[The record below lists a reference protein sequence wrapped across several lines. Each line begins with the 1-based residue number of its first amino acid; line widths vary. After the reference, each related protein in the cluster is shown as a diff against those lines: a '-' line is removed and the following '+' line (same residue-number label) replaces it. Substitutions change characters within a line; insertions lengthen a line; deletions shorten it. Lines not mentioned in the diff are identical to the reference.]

1 MTIAT
6 LTVDINAR
14 LAGIQGDL
22 GKVSRMAEQN
32 AKRIEV
38 AFSNVGSAIKGA
50 FAGLGASLAAGF
62 LTDIVQQVVDAQDA
76 LVDLSK
82 STAISVETLAGLG
95 FAAKTTGG
103 DLDSIAAS
111 INKLQVNIGKDPEK
125 YKQLGIDAKN
135 GYDAFKQL
143 ADIFVAIEDPE
154 KRAAVAAE
162 ALGKAWA
169 GAAPALSEGSKGFDA
184 LVEKGKSLSGVTAES
199 AAAAAELNAKL
210 DILKA
215 KIGGTATTI
224 VNNMVPV
231 LDAMVTGFND
241 SAIASSRLV
250 AQGDPLTETLRA
262 LVVVGGN
269 VAFVFNQI
277 GEALG
282 GGAAQI
288 AALGKLDLTLFS
300 NIRESLDEGLKKNR
314 EEFDAWEKRVMNA
327 GKVKINQA
335 SYSNEGRGRGI
346 GGASGGPSEAAIK
359 RFVGGSSGGDARA
372 GSRAGKA
379 IDDGSRLVEQLR
391 DQVRATQDLT
401 DVEKLEIAIADG
413 KYKTATAGNLAI
425 ARSYAETLDAI
436 KANKTAIEDEAEA
449 HKKRL
454 EVFAEGQ
461 RVFESVRTPAEA
473 LNAEIDR
480 LLTMLDAD
488 AISLETFGRAASKA
502 GEDMQNLENKT
513 AETTDTLT
521 EFARSAAQNMQ
532 SAFADFLFDPFSD
545 GTESMA
551 KKFGDVIKRMIS
563 EAASAEIMKR
573 LFGDFGSKEGG
584 NKIGGLVGQGLN
596 FIGDLFKSANGN
608 VFTSPGLSAYSGSVV
623 TRPTIFPFASG
634 VGLMGEAGPEAI
646 LPLSR
651 DGSGKLGVR
660 GGQNISVVI
669 NMAGGAS
676 AGDLRQAA
684 GDIAR
689 RIGQT
694 VSGAARYA

>member
-1 MTIAT
+1 MAIAT
-6 LTVDINAR
+6 LTVDINAK

-22 GKVSRMAEQN
+22 GKVSRLAEQN
-32 AKRIEV
+32 AKRIES
-38 AFSNVGSAIKGA
+38 AFSGVGSAIKGA

-95 FAAKTTGG
+95 FAATTTGG
-103 DLDSIAAS
+103 DLDSLAAS

-143 ADIFVAIEDPE
+143 ADVFVSIEDPE

-169 GAAPALSEGSKGFDA
+169 GAAPALSEGAAGFEA
-184 LVEKGKSLSGVTAES
+184 LVTKGKEVSGVTAES
-199 AAAAAELNAKL
+199 AAKAAELNAKL
-210 DILKA
+210 DLLKA
-215 KIGGTATTI
+215 
-224 VNNMVPV
+224 
-231 LDAMVTGFND
+231 
-241 SAIASSRLV
+241 
-250 AQGDPLTETLRA
+250 RA
-262 LVVVGGN
+262 
-269 VAFVFNQI
+269 
-277 GEALG
+277 
-282 GGAAQI
+282 GGAATELVNSLVPSLDRTAARMEALAEQGHGLQAVFAGLI
-288 AALGKLDLTLFS
+288 GLAKLPFDLALGEVDLSRAGQIKDLETKLQELEAKRKGPSGIFDVSWSFGNTKKFDQEIAVTK
-300 NIRESLDEGLKKNR
+300 NQIEALKKFGKDTASKPT
-314 EEFDAWEKRVMNA
+314 EEAAKKA
-327 GKVKINQA
+327 
-335 SYSNEGRGRGI
+335 
-346 GGASGGPSEAAIK
+346 PSESAIK
-359 RFVGGSSGGDARA
+359 GFLGGSSGGAKS

-391 DQVRATQDLT
+391 DQVRATQELT
-401 DVEKLEIAIADG
+401 EVEKLEMAIADG

-425 ARSYAETLDAI
+425 ARGYAETLDAI
-436 KANKTAIEDEAEA
+436 KANKTAIEEEAEA

-461 RVFESVRTPAEA
+461 RVFESVRTPVEA
-473 LNAEIDR
+473 LNAEVDR
-480 LLTMLDAD
+480 LLSLLDAD

-502 GEDMQNLENKT
+502 GTDMQNLETKT

-551 KKFGDVIKRMIS
+551 KKFGDAIKRMIA

-573 LFGDFGSKEGG
+573 LFGDFGSKGGGG
-584 NKIGGLVGQGLN
+584 NQIGGWIGSLLESLPSFDVGTPYVPRDTLAMVHQGERIIPAAQN
-596 FIGDLFKSANGN
+596 
-608 VFTSPGLSAYSGSVV
+608 
-623 TRPTIFPFASG
+623 R
-634 VGLMGEAGPEAI
+634 AGA
-646 LPLSR
+646 
-651 DGSGKLGVR
+651 

-669 NMAGGAS
+669 NMSGGGS
-676 AGDLRQAA
+676 GGDLRQAA

>member
-1 MTIAT
+1 MAIAT
-6 LTVDINAR
+6 LTVDINAK

-22 GKVSRMAEQN
+22 GKVSRLAEQN
-32 AKRIEV
+32 AKRIES

-50 FAGLGASLAAGF
+50 FATIGGAITVGF
-62 LTDIVQQVVDAQDA
+62 LTDIVRQAVDAQDA

-82 STAISVETLAGLG
+82 STALSVETLAGLG

-111 INKLQVNIGKDPEK
+111 INKLQVNIGRDPEK
-125 YKQLGIDAKN
+125 YKQLGINARD
-135 GYDAFKQL
+135 GYEAFKQL

-169 GAAPALSEGSKGFDA
+169 GAAPALSEGADGFED
-184 LVEKGKSLSGVTAES
+184 LVNKGKDLSQVTGES

-215 KIGGTATTI
+215 KIGGAATAA
-224 VNNMVPV
+224 VNGMVPV
-231 LDAMVTGFND
+231 LDAMVSGFND
-241 SAIASSRLV
+241 SSNAADRFQALR
-250 AQGDPLTETLRA
+250 DPLVETLRA
-262 LVVVGGN
+262 LIVVGGN
-269 VAFVFNQI
+269 VSFVFNQI

-282 GGAAQI
+282 GAAAQI
-288 AALGKLDLTLFS
+288 AALAKLDLTLFT
-300 NIRESLDEGLKKNR
+300 NIRSSLDEGLKKNR
-314 EEFDAWEKRVMNA
+314 TEFDAWEKRVMTA
-327 GKVKINQA
+327 GTVKVNQA
-335 SYSNEGRGRGI
+335 DYSNEGRGRGTAGASKSPSNDAISRFI
-346 GGASGGPSEAAIK
+346 GGGSGSGG
-359 RFVGGSSGGDARA
+359 GGARA

-391 DQVRATQDLT
+391 DQVRATQELT
-401 DVEKLEIAIADG
+401 EVEKLEIAIADG

-436 KANKTAIEDEAEA
+436 KANKTAIDEEAEA

-473 LNAEIDR
+473 LNAEVAK
-480 LLTMLDAD
+480 LMELLDAD

-502 GEDMQNLENKT
+502 GTDMQNLETKT

-551 KKFGDVIKRMIS
+551 KKFGDAIKRMIA
-563 EAASAEIMKR
+563 EAASAEIMRR
-573 LFGDFGSKEGG
+573 LFGDFGSKGGGG
-584 NKIGGLVGQGLN
+584 NQIGGWIGSLLGSLPSFDVGTPYVPRDTLAVVHQGERIIPAAQN
-596 FIGDLFKSANGN
+596 
-608 VFTSPGLSAYSGSVV
+608 
-623 TRPTIFPFASG
+623 R
-634 VGLMGEAGPEAI
+634 AGA
-646 LPLSR
+646 
-651 DGSGKLGVR
+651 
-660 GGQNISVVI
+660 GGQSISVVI
-669 NMAGGAS
+669 NMASGGS
-676 AGDLRQAA
+676 GGDLRQAA

>member
-1 MTIAT
+1 MAIAT
-6 LTVDINAR
+6 LTVDINAK

-22 GKVSRMAEQN
+22 GKVSRLAEQN
-32 AKRIEV
+32 AKRIES
-38 AFSNVGSAIKGA
+38 AFSGVGSAIKGA

-82 STAISVETLAGLG
+82 STAISVETLSGLG

-143 ADIFVAIEDPE
+143 ADVFVSIEDPE

-169 GAAPALSEGSKGFDA
+169 GAAPALSEGAAGFEA
-184 LVEKGKSLSGVTAES
+184 LVTKGKEVSGVTAES
-199 AAAAAELNAKL
+199 AAKAAELNAKL
-210 DILKA
+210 DLLKA
-215 KIGGTATTI
+215 
-224 VNNMVPV
+224 
-231 LDAMVTGFND
+231 
-241 SAIASSRLV
+241 
-250 AQGDPLTETLRA
+250 RA
-262 LVVVGGN
+262 
-269 VAFVFNQI
+269 
-277 GEALG
+277 
-282 GGAAQI
+282 GGAATELVNSLVPSLDRTAARMEALSAQGNGLQAVFVGLIGLAKLPFDLALGEVDLSRAGQIKDLETKLQSLETKAKRATGQGGILGELVYGKKGEFDQQI
-288 AALGKLDLTLFS
+288 AVTKNQIEA
-300 NIRESLDEGLKKNR
+300 LKKFGKDAAPKTG
-314 EEFDAWEKRVMNA
+314 EEAAKKA
-327 GKVKINQA
+327 
-335 SYSNEGRGRGI
+335 
-346 GGASGGPSEAAIK
+346 PSESAIK
-359 RFVGGSSGGDARA
+359 GFLGGSSGGAKS

-391 DQVRATQDLT
+391 DQVRATQELT
-401 DVEKLEIAIADG
+401 EVEKLEMAIADG

-425 ARSYAETLDAI
+425 ARGYAETLDAI
-436 KANKTAIEDEAEA
+436 KANKTAIEEEAEA

-473 LNAEIDR
+473 LNAEVDR
-480 LLTMLDAD
+480 LLSLLDAD

-502 GEDMQNLENKT
+502 GTDMQNLETKT

-551 KKFGDVIKRMIS
+551 KKFGDAIKRMIA

-573 LFGDFGSKEGG
+573 LFGDFGSKGGGG
-584 NKIGGLVGQGLN
+584 NQIGGWIGSLLESLPSFDVGTPYVPRDTLAMVHQGERIIPAAQN
-596 FIGDLFKSANGN
+596 
-608 VFTSPGLSAYSGSVV
+608 
-623 TRPTIFPFASG
+623 R
-634 VGLMGEAGPEAI
+634 AGA
-646 LPLSR
+646 
-651 DGSGKLGVR
+651 

-669 NMAGGAS
+669 NMSGGGS
-676 AGDLRQAA
+676 GGDLRQAA

>member
-1 MTIAT
+1 MAIAT
-6 LTVDINAR
+6 LTVDINAK

-32 AKRIEV
+32 AKRIES
-38 AFSNVGSAIKGA
+38 AFSGVGSAIKGV

-82 STAISVETLAGLG
+82 STAISVETLSGLG

-169 GAAPALSEGSKGFDA
+169 GAAPALSEGAAGFEA
-184 LVEKGKSLSGVTAES
+184 LVQKGKDVSGVTAES
-199 AAAAAELNAKL
+199 AAKAAELNANL

-215 KIGGTATTI
+215 RASGAATALA
-224 VNNMVPV
+224 NSLVPS
-231 LDAMVTGFND
+231 LA
-241 SAIASSRLV
+241 
-250 AQGDPLTETLRA
+250 ETLKIMDQMRESGSVLAPLLAGIGRQRLSFDPNFAGAATQLTDLETKLQSLETKAKRA
-262 LVVVGGN
+262 AGQGGILGELIYGKKGEFDQQIA
-269 VAFVFNQI
+269 VTKNQI
-277 GEALG
+277 EALKKFG
-282 GGAAQI
+282 KDAAPRTGEE
-288 AALGKLDLTLFS
+288 AA
-300 NIRESLDEGLKKNR
+300 KK
-314 EEFDAWEKRVMNA
+314 A
-327 GKVKINQA
+327 
-335 SYSNEGRGRGI
+335 
-346 GGASGGPSEAAIK
+346 PSEDAIK
-359 RFVGGSSGGDARA
+359 RFVGGGGSGGARA

-391 DQVRATQDLT
+391 DQIRATQELT
-401 DVEKLEIAIADG
+401 EVEKLEMSIADG

-436 KANKTAIEDEAEA
+436 KANKTAIEEEAEA

-461 RVFESVRTPAEA
+461 RVFESVRTPSEA
-473 LNAEIDR
+473 LNAEVAK
-480 LLTMLDAD
+480 LMELLDAD

-551 KKFGDVIKRMIS
+551 KKFGDAIKRMIA
-563 EAASAEIMKR
+563 EAASAEIMRR
-573 LFGDFGSKEGG
+573 LFGDFGSKGGGG
-584 NKIGGLVGQGLN
+584 NQIGGWIGSLLKSLPSFDVGTPYVPRDTLAMVHQGERIIPAAQN
-596 FIGDLFKSANGN
+596 RA
-608 VFTSPGLSAYSGSVV
+608 
-623 TRPTIFPFASG
+623 G
-634 VGLMGEAGPEAI
+634 VG
-646 LPLSR
+646 
-651 DGSGKLGVR
+651 
-660 GGQNISVVI
+660 GQSISVVI
-669 NMAGGAS
+669 NMAGGGS
-676 AGDLRQAA
+676 GGDLRQAA

>member
-1 MTIAT
+1 MAIAT
-6 LTVDINAR
+6 LTVDINAK

-22 GKVSRMAEQN
+22 GKVSRLAEQN
-32 AKRIEV
+32 AKRIES
-38 AFSNVGSAIKGA
+38 AFSGVGSAIKGA

-82 STAISVETLAGLG
+82 STAISVETLSGLG

-143 ADIFVAIEDPE
+143 ADVFVSIEDPE

-169 GAAPALSEGSKGFDA
+169 GAAPALSEGAAGFEA
-184 LVEKGKSLSGVTAES
+184 LVTKGKEVSGVTAES
-199 AAAAAELNAKL
+199 AAKAAELNAKL
-210 DILKA
+210 DLLKA
-215 KIGGTATTI
+215 
-224 VNNMVPV
+224 
-231 LDAMVTGFND
+231 
-241 SAIASSRLV
+241 
-250 AQGDPLTETLRA
+250 RA
-262 LVVVGGN
+262 
-269 VAFVFNQI
+269 
-277 GEALG
+277 
-282 GGAAQI
+282 GGAATELVNSLVPSLDRTAARMEALSAQGNGLQAVFVGLIGLAKLPFDLALGEVDFSLAGQIKDLETKLQSLETKAKRATGQGGILGELVYGKKGEFDQQI
-288 AALGKLDLTLFS
+288 AVTKNQIEA
-300 NIRESLDEGLKKNR
+300 LKKFGKDAAPKTG
-314 EEFDAWEKRVMNA
+314 EEAAKKA
-327 GKVKINQA
+327 
-335 SYSNEGRGRGI
+335 
-346 GGASGGPSEAAIK
+346 PSESAIK
-359 RFVGGSSGGDARA
+359 GFLGGSSGGAKS

-391 DQVRATQDLT
+391 DQVRATQELT
-401 DVEKLEIAIADG
+401 EVEKLEMAIADG

-425 ARSYAETLDAI
+425 ARGYAETLDAI
-436 KANKTAIEDEAEA
+436 KANKTAIEEEAEA

-454 EVFAEGQ
+454 EVLAEGQ
-461 RVFESVRTPAEA
+461 RVFESVRTPVEA
-473 LNAEIDR
+473 LNAEVDR
-480 LLTMLDAD
+480 LLSLLDAD

-502 GEDMQNLENKT
+502 GTDMQNLETKT

-551 KKFGDVIKRMIS
+551 KKFGDAIKRMIA

-573 LFGDFGSKEGG
+573 LFGDFGSKGGGG
-584 NKIGGLVGQGLN
+584 NQIGGWIGSLLESLPSFDVGTPYVPRDTLAMVHQGERIIPAAQN
-596 FIGDLFKSANGN
+596 
-608 VFTSPGLSAYSGSVV
+608 
-623 TRPTIFPFASG
+623 R
-634 VGLMGEAGPEAI
+634 AGA
-646 LPLSR
+646 
-651 DGSGKLGVR
+651 

-669 NMAGGAS
+669 NMSGGGS
-676 AGDLRQAA
+676 GGDLRQAA

>member
-1 MTIAT
+1 MAIAT
-6 LTVDINAR
+6 LTVDINAK

-22 GKVSRMAEQN
+22 GKVSRLAEQN
-32 AKRIEV
+32 AKRIES
-38 AFSNVGSAIKGA
+38 AFSGVGSAIKGA

-82 STAISVETLAGLG
+82 STAISVETLSGLG

-143 ADIFVAIEDPE
+143 ADVFVSIEDPE

-169 GAAPALSEGSKGFDA
+169 GAAPALSEGAAGFEA
-184 LVEKGKSLSGVTAES
+184 LVTKGKEVSGVTAES
-199 AAAAAELNAKL
+199 AAKAAELNAKL
-210 DILKA
+210 DLLKA
-215 KIGGTATTI
+215 
-224 VNNMVPV
+224 
-231 LDAMVTGFND
+231 
-241 SAIASSRLV
+241 
-250 AQGDPLTETLRA
+250 RA
-262 LVVVGGN
+262 
-269 VAFVFNQI
+269 
-277 GEALG
+277 
-282 GGAAQI
+282 GGAATELVNSLVPSLDRTAARMEALAAQGNGLQAVFVGLIGLAKLPFDLALGEVDLSRAGQIKDLETKLQSLETKAKRATGQGGILGELVYGKKGEFDQQI
-288 AALGKLDLTLFS
+288 AVTKNQIEA
-300 NIRESLDEGLKKNR
+300 LKKFGKDAAPKTG
-314 EEFDAWEKRVMNA
+314 EEAAKKA
-327 GKVKINQA
+327 
-335 SYSNEGRGRGI
+335 
-346 GGASGGPSEAAIK
+346 PSESAIK
-359 RFVGGSSGGDARA
+359 GFLGGSSGGAKS

-391 DQVRATQDLT
+391 DQVRATQELT
-401 DVEKLEIAIADG
+401 EVEKLEMAIADG

-425 ARSYAETLDAI
+425 ARGYAETLDAI
-436 KANKTAIEDEAEA
+436 KANKTAIEEEAEA

-473 LNAEIDR
+473 LNAEVDR
-480 LLTMLDAD
+480 LLSLLDAD

-502 GEDMQNLENKT
+502 GTDMQNLETKT

-545 GTESMA
+545 GTESMV
-551 KKFGDVIKRMIS
+551 KKFGDAIKRMIA

-573 LFGDFGSKEGG
+573 LFGDFGSKGGGG
-584 NKIGGLVGQGLN
+584 NQIGGWIGSLLESLPSFDVGTPYVPRDTLAMVHQGERIIPAAQN
-596 FIGDLFKSANGN
+596 
-608 VFTSPGLSAYSGSVV
+608 
-623 TRPTIFPFASG
+623 R
-634 VGLMGEAGPEAI
+634 AGA
-646 LPLSR
+646 
-651 DGSGKLGVR
+651 

-669 NMAGGAS
+669 NMSGGGS
-676 AGDLRQAA
+676 GGDLRQAA

>member
-1 MTIAT
+1 MAIAT
-6 LTVDINAR
+6 LTVDINAK

-22 GKVSRMAEQN
+22 GKVSHLAEQN
-32 AKRIEV
+32 AKRIEA
-38 AFSNVGSAIKGA
+38 AFSNVGSAIKGV
-50 FAGLGASLAAGF
+50 FAGIAATVTVGF
-62 LTDIVQQVVDAQDA
+62 LSNVVQQAIDAQDA

-169 GAAPALSEGSKGFDA
+169 GAAPALSEGAAGFED
-184 LVEKGKSLSGVTAES
+184 LVNKGKDLSQVTAES

-215 KIGGTATTI
+215 KIGGAATAA
-224 VNNMVPV
+224 VNSMVPV
-231 LDAMVTGFND
+231 LDAMVSGFND
-241 SAIASSRLV
+241 SSSAASRFV
-250 AQGDPLTETLRA
+250 ALRDPLTETLRA
-262 LVVVGGN
+262 LIVVGGN
-269 VAFVFNQI
+269 VSFVFNQI

-282 GGAAQI
+282 GAAAQI
-288 AALGKLDLTLFS
+288 AALAKLDLTMFT
-300 NIRESLDEGLKKNR
+300 NIRSSLDEGLKKNR
-314 EEFDAWEKRVMNA
+314 TEFDAWEKRVMTA
-327 GKVKINQA
+327 GTVKVNQA
-335 SYSNEGRGRGI
+335 DYSNEGRGRGAAVASKSPSSDAISRFI
-346 GGASGGPSEAAIK
+346 GGGGSGG
-359 RFVGGSSGGDARA
+359 GARA

-401 DVEKLEIAIADG
+401 EVEKLEMAIADG

-436 KANKTAIEDEAEA
+436 KANKTAIEEEAEA

-473 LNAEIDR
+473 LNAEVAK
-480 LLTMLDAD
+480 LMELLDAD

-502 GEDMQNLENKT
+502 GEDMQNLEKKT
-513 AETTDTLT
+513 EETTDTLT

-551 KKFGDVIKRMIS
+551 KKFGDAIKRMIA
-563 EAASAEIMKR
+563 EAASAEIMRR
-573 LFGDFGSKEGG
+573 LFGDFGSKGGGG
-584 NKIGGLVGQGLN
+584 NQIGGWIGSLLGSLPSFDVGTPYVPRDTLAMVHQGERIIPAAQN
-596 FIGDLFKSANGN
+596 
-608 VFTSPGLSAYSGSVV
+608 
-623 TRPTIFPFASG
+623 R
-634 VGLMGEAGPEAI
+634 AGA
-646 LPLSR
+646 
-651 DGSGKLGVR
+651 
-660 GGQNISVVI
+660 GGQSISVVI
-669 NMAGGAS
+669 NMAGGGS
-676 AGDLRQAA
+676 GGDLRQAA